1 MTPQQKALLA
11 ELRAADY
18 PATWK
23 LSASAADDKLV
34 AGGSGSRRQ
43 RARLATVHRHPVSVR
58 LIKRRK
64 QLDPCPAAITD
75 DVVVD
80 LL

>member
-1 MTPQQKALLA
+1 MTPQQKALIT

-34 AGGSGSRRQ
+34 TDATQIQNS
-43 RARLATVHRHPVSVR
+43 AR
-58 LIKRRK
+58 
-64 QLDPCPAAITD
+64 D
-75 DVVVD
+75 
-80 LL
+80 